1 MKRTM
6 RCHDFGSGREASRG
20 PYLEYEQGERQSHG
34 PKLVPAPE
42 VPLDIQL
49 PVPGL
54 RPEST
59 LTLSDG
65 LVVFQILSCTVL
77 RVIVDSGAQRTRV
90 SLC

>member
-1 MKRTM
+1 MKHAL
-6 RCHDFGSGREASRG
+6 RCHDFGSGREASRS
-20 PYLEYEQGERQSHG
+20 PYLEYWQGERQSPG

-42 VPLDIQL
+42 MSFDIQISAR
-49 PVPGL
+49 GL

-59 LTLSDG
+59 LTLSAG
-65 LVVFQILSCTVL
+65 LAVFQILSCTVL